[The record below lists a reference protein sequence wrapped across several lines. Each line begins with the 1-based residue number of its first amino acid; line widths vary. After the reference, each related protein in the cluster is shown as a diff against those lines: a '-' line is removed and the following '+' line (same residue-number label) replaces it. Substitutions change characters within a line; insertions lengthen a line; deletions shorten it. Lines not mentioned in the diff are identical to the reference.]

1 MKLQMGKLLK
11 YIKGSSIIYAILAPL
26 MMFIEVIMDLN
37 QPKLMAD
44 IIDIGVANGDIQYV
58 LNIGFKMIIVAFI
71 GILGGILCGIFT
83 SIAAMTMGK
92 NLRQGLF
99 NKIQSL
105 SFLEIDKFKT
115 SSLITR
121 LTNDVT
127 QVQNMVMMAL
137 RGMVRSPLICLG
149 GVIMAFSIS
158 SKLSIIF
165 LVIIPLIIVSVVVIT
180 SKSIPFFTDMQKKID
195 NVNLVMRENLLGI
208 RVVKAFAIEGKI
220 REKFKNSNE
229 ELMETSIEAQ
239 SVTVLLWPLVTLIMN
254 LSVVAVLWFGGNLV
268 NTGSLEIGKIMAFIN
283 YLVQIMGS
291 LNMMVMII
299 INFSRAKVSATR
311 INEVLDIEPSIV
323 NKDDSKEIN
332 NFDIEFKDVYF
343 KYNKDSDYVL
353 SGISFKAKEGEKI
366 GIIGATGSGK
376 SSLVSLIPRLYDTTM
391 GSITI
396 GNEDVRNLKI
406 DELREIIGVVLQDT
420 ILFSGTIDDNL
431 RFGKK
436 DATKEMMH
444 SATKDAQAFEF
455 INSAKEGYDRIVE
468 QRGKNLSGGQKQR
481 VSIARTLI
489 KEPKILI
496 LDDSS
501 SALDMATEAKLQK
514 AIKRRMQNSTV
525 FLIAQ
530 RISAVMDCDKIIVLD
545 DGEISAIGTHR
556 ELLKTSEIY
565 RSIAIS
571 QFGEEEVMNV

>member
-1 MKLQMGKLLK
+1 MGKLLK

-83 SIAAMTMGK
+83 SIAAMTMEK

-420 ILFSGTIDDNL
+420 ILFSGTIADNL

>member
-1 MKLQMGKLLK
+1 MYKLLK

>member
-1 MKLQMGKLLK
+1 MGKLLK

-229 ELMETSIEAQ
+229 ELMEISIEAQ

-311 INEVLDIEPSIV
+311 INEVLDVEPSIV

-420 ILFSGTIDDNL
+420 ILFSGTIADNL

>member
-1 MKLQMGKLLK
+1 MGKLLK

-229 ELMETSIEAQ
+229 ELMEISIEAQ

-311 INEVLDIEPSIV
+311 INEVLDVEPSIV

-420 ILFSGTIDDNL
+420 ILFSGTIADNL

-489 KEPKILI
+489 KQPKILI

>member
-1 MKLQMGKLLK
+1 
-11 YIKGSSIIYAILAPL
+11 
-26 MMFIEVIMDLN
+26 MDLN